1 MARKAKRIKAGEVSL
16 TKDGLKM
23 IEAEAFKNCRTVDEE
38 LTYIVERA
46 LSGKPVASPMVKVE
60 RYDDAPVVVD
70 EPTVAGEQVKALPPA
85 GWTQEQEDA
94 IYVLGKGAGMG
105 EAQITTLRLI
115 HKDYDSVK
123 AAIEAEAVPA

>member
-46 LSGKPVASPMVKVE
+46 LSGKPSVPVARIE
-60 RYDDAPVVVD
+60 RYDEA
-70 EPTVAGEQVKALPPA
+70 PTVEAEPVHVESVKPLPPE

-94 IYVLGKGAGMG
+94 INVLGIGLGKT
-105 EAQITTLRLI
+105 EAEITMLRLI
-115 HKDYDSVK
+115 HKDYASVK